1 MIAASISV
9 AVAAIVVDVVF
20 ENYRFSVAQP
30 DDGYRRAAALIG
42 YSLDPPPDPALIGEP
57 FFRLRETGGSTYNT
71 RPERQF
77 ALWSGR
83 GLWYGPR
90 LL

>member
-1 MIAASISV
+1 MAVKAECCSDFKRIFTFNLCRTALIAASISV

-57 FFRLRETGGSTYNT
+57 FFRLR
-71 RPERQF
+71 
-77 ALWSGR
+77 
-83 GLWYGPR
+83 
-90 LL
+90 